1 MHAPGAVGLP
11 AASQALTNA
20 EMKPRA
26 QTVRVGDTDQ
36 AGGRTVVGLGELIW
50 DLLPGGRTLG
60 GAPSNFAHHAR
71 LLGDR
76 AVVASR
82 VGEDEL
88 GREALGRLA
97 RAGVAADYVQ
107 TDPEHPTGTVA
118 VEIDAGGEA
127 RFTVNPGSA
136 WDYIELTPRW
146 AELARVAD
154 AVCFG
159 TLGQRHPRARS
170 TIHGFLALTRPDSL
184 RLFDVNLRHSFFTA
198 EMLAAS
204 LRLASVVKFNS
215 DELSAAAGM
224 LGLRASREAELS
236 RLLIDSYGLD
246 LVAITRGAGGSLLV
260 SGDEA
265 VEHHGYSVRVA
276 DTIGCGDA
284 FAAALAHCLL
294 DGLSLD
300 EAGAAANRMGAWVA
314 TRAGATPEAAPGTI
328 DELLDGRKR

>member
-1 MHAPGAVGLP
+1 MHARCGAAGLT
-11 AASQALTNA
+11 AAHALTNA
-20 EMKPRA
+20 ELKPRA
-26 QTVRVGDTDQ
+26 QTVRVGDRDQ
-36 AGGRTVVGLGELIW
+36 TGTRTVVGLGELIW

-71 LLGDR
+71 LLGNR

-82 VGEDEL
+82 VGGDEL

-97 RAGVAADYVQ
+97 RAGVVADYVQ
-107 TDPEHPTGTVA
+107 NDPEHPTGTVA
-118 VEIDAGGEA
+118 VEIGAGGEA
-127 RFTVNPGSA
+127 RFTVNPDSA
-136 WDYIELTPRW
+136 WDYIELTPQW
-146 AELARVAD
+146 AALAEEAD

-159 TLGQRHPRARS
+159 TLGQRHPRARA
-170 TIHGFLALTRPDSL
+170 TILGFLALTRPRSL

-224 LGLRASREAELS
+224 LGLRAAREEELS
-236 RLLIDSYGLD
+236 RRLIESYGLD
-246 LVAITRGAGGSLLV
+246 LVAITRGAKGSLLV
-260 SGDEA
+260 SWGEA
-265 VEHHGYSVRVA
+265 VEHHGYDVRVA

-294 DGLSLD
+294 GGLSLE
-300 EAGAAANRMGAWVA
+300 EAGEAANRMGAWVA

-328 DELLDGRKR
+328 EELLGGRER